1 MEVHVIVSVNWTN
14 KVSGFWDLGG
24 LFEDQLG
31 EWSSEAAHA
40 LETRQFFLQS
50 N

>member
-1 MEVHVIVSVNWTN
+1 MLMIYLLPIKRNGGTCHCKCINWTN

-31 EWSSEAAHA
+31 
-40 LETRQFFLQS
+40 
-50 N
+50 